1 MVDVLKQLI
10 QQFMPFAQEHI
21 GFEHP
26 PKLFLKHDTENAK
39 NPLGKTAYYDP
50 TEQSVTLYVTD
61 RHPKD
66 VLRSLGHELVHHKQ
80 NCDGKFDDI
89 EPDDMGEGYAQTHPG
104 LRDMEFEANSKGSM
118 ALRDFEDR
126 LKKENTTYYEHLQK
140 GENKMSTKE
149 WKNKEITTLLS
160 EAWGFKF
167 NTLQEFDEFNGTGEV
182 QEEADK
188 NTGMSGVKGDDKGDT
203 YMGHFK
209 KDEDEIEEGKK
220 GGKDWHAT
228 GKKAGQKGAHD
239 KDTDY
244 SGHGMR
250 KGDESDTDPGDKDD
264 TWRKG
269 EESKTHKGLNKEN
282 LNEES
287 GEDETWHQWKNEHAD
302 DDHIREMEHHLR
314 ALKEDR
320 DYERHEAEYDH
331 DKYEDEGDPSLEEGG
346 SGRADPVRQ
355 KSDRI
360 SDDRTR
366 PMEGKMYTQEQ
377 VHEAFRRVLETLQS
391 KKGTTTNG

>member
-1 MVDVLKQLI
+1 MLDILKNLI
-10 QQFMPFAQEHI
+10 HQFMPFAQEHI
-21 GFEHP
+21 GFEEP
-26 PKLFLKHDTENAK
+26 PKLFLKQDEENAK

-50 TEQSVTLYVTD
+50 EERAVTVYVSG

-66 VLRSLGHELVHHKQ
+66 ILRSLGHELVHHKQ

-89 EPDDMGEGYAQTHPG
+89 QPEDMGEGYAQSHPG

-149 WKNKEITTLLS
+149 WKNGELTTILS
-160 EAWGFKF
+160 EAFGFKF
-167 NTLQEFDEFNGTGEV
+167 NLDAINEK
-182 QEEADK
+182 ADK
-188 NTGMSGVKGDDKGDT
+188 NDGLEPDGEDTSYGHMKEEELQETGAKDDGESEGDKG
-203 YMGHFK
+203 K
-209 KDEDEIEEGKK
+209 
-220 GGKDWHAT
+220 
-228 GKKAGQKGAHD
+228 D
-239 KDTDY
+239 KDDPEAKDYTD
-244 SGHGMR
+244 GGDR
-250 KGDESDTDPGDKDD
+250 KGDESATDPGDEDD

-269 EESKTHKGLNKEN
+269 KKSKTHKGLNKEN

-287 GEDETWHQWKNEHAD
+287 GEDEAWHQWKNEHAD

-320 DYERHEAEYDH
+320 DYERHGAEYDH
-331 DKYEDEGDPSLEEGG
+331 DKYEDEGDHDLEEGG

-360 SDDRTR
+360 SDDRTK
-366 PMEGKMYTQEQ
+366 PMEGKMYTQKQ
-377 VHEAFRRVLETLQS
+377 VHEAFRRVLETIQNNRGN
-391 KKGTTTNG
+391 KANG